1 MKLYHG
7 NLDEGGDFMNL
18 TVNQD
23 NLYLFLP
30 PKVSWMADMLM
41 EYIHIRISDAIRI
54 IYQSNT
60 YKRLEDESTKQWHL
74 GPVDLYYD
82 LTEETKP

>member
-1 MKLYHG
+1 MKLYHV

-30 PKVSWMADMLM
+30 SKVSWMADMLM
-41 EYIHIRISDAIRI
+41 EYRHIGISDAIKI

-74 GPVDLYYD
+74 GPVALYYD